1 MISTGERAY
10 SYAKACGIIGKSF
23 VGKRIAALGEISRLS
38 ELDRLVFPD
47 ESRDLPEKEL
57 LLDLEARIIARVVK
71 QIIMIVDSFSKPPA
85 LLSYLIRTYEYADLK
100 TALKAIEVGDQ
111 KPPPF
116 TDIGRF
122 RTVHFEAYPDIAAMV
137 EGSEFGFL
145 LKKRN
150 TQNAGEANEHI
161 MNIMLDRHYYAA
173 LWKALFVLPKK
184 DRVFTEKILFEE
196 ISLRNVVWALRLR
209 TYYGMTPEQTR
220 ENLISL
226 GDKKNLATDAEASL
240 RMALDNR
247 ADWNGY
253 PRAHF
258 LNPETPNEPWTADPR
273 YFQNAAAKYLYR
285 LARLSFRRQPLS
297 LDMVFCFIKLKL
309 FEEDLL
315 TSVAEGLVLGMSS
328 HDVLSM
334 LEVPA

>member
-71 QIIMIVDSFSKPPA
+71 QIIMIVDSFSKPPT

-116 TDIGRF
+116 IDIGRF

-145 LKKRN
+145 LKKRK
-150 TQNAGEANEHI
+150 TQNAGEVNEHI
-161 MNIMLDRHYYAA
+161 MSIMLDQHYYAA
-173 LWKALFVLPKK
+173 LWKALFALPKK

-273 YFQNAAAKYLYR
+273 YFQNAVAKYLYR

>member
-10 SYAKACGIIGKSF
+10 SYTKACGIIGKSF
-23 VGKRIAALGEISRLS
+23 VGKRTAALGGVTRLS

-57 LLDLEARIIARVVK
+57 LRDLEARIIARAVK
-71 QIIMIVDSFSKPPA
+71 QIIKVVDSFSKPPA
-85 LLSYLIRTYEYADLK
+85 LLSYLIRTYEYTDLK

-122 RTVHFEAYPDIAAMV
+122 RTVHFEAYPDLAAMV
-137 EGSEFGFL
+137 KGSEFEFL
-145 LKKRN
+145 LDKRN
-150 TQNAGEANEHI
+150 TQNDGEVNEHI
-161 MNIMLDRHYYAA
+161 MSIMLDRHYYTT
-173 LWKALFVLPKK
+173 LWKALFALSKK
-184 DRVFTEKILFEE
+184 DRVFTEKILLEE

-226 GDKKNLATDAEASL
+226 GNKKNLAADAEASL
-240 RMALDNR
+240 YLGLDNH

-253 PRAHF
+253 PRAQF
-258 LNPETPNEPWTADPR
+258 LNPETPNEPWVANPR

-315 TSVAEGLVLGMSS
+315 TSVAEGLVLGISS

>member
-23 VGKRIAALGEISRLS
+23 VGKRIAALAGVSRLS
-38 ELDRLVFPD
+38 ELDQLIFSD
-47 ESRDLPEKEL
+47 ESKDLPEKEL
-57 LLDLEARIIARVVK
+57 LRDLETRINARVVN
-71 QIIMIVDSFSKPPA
+71 QIIMIIDSFSKPPA
-85 LLSYLIRTYEYADLK
+85 LLSCLIRTYEYADLK
-100 TALKAIEVGDQ
+100 TALKAIDVGDQ

-116 TDIGRF
+116 TDIGHF
-122 RTVHFEAYPDIAAMV
+122 RTVRFEAYPDIAAMAA
-137 EGSEFGFL
+137 GSEFEFL
-145 LKKRN
+145 LKKYN
-150 TQNAGEANEHI
+150 TQNAGEINEHI
-161 MNIMLDRHYYAA
+161 MGIMLDQQYYTA
-173 LWKALFVLPKK
+173 LWEALLALPKK
-184 DRVFTEKILFEE
+184 DRVSTEKILFEE

-226 GDKKNLATDAEASL
+226 GGKKNLAADAEASL
-240 RMALDNR
+240 CMALDNR

-253 PRAHF
+253 SRAHF
-258 LNPETPNEPWTADPR
+258 LNPETPNEHWVVDPR

-285 LARLSFRRQPLS
+285 LARLSFRCQPFS

-315 TSVAEGLVLGMSS
+315 TSLAEGLVLGMSS
-328 HDVLSM
+328 HDILNM
-334 LEVPA
+334 LEVPV

>member
-23 VGKRIAALGEISRLS
+23 VGKRIATLGGVSRLS

-57 LLDLEARIIARVVK
+57 LLDLEARITARAVK
-71 QIIMIVDSFSKPPA
+71 QILQIVDSFLKPPT
-85 LLSYLIRTYEYADLK
+85 LLSYLIRTYEYTDLK

-111 KPPPF
+111 KPPAF
-116 TDIGRF
+116 TDIGHF
-122 RTVHFEAYPDIAAMV
+122 RTVHFEAYPDLAAMV

-150 TQNAGEANEHI
+150 MQNTGEANEHI
-161 MNIMLDRHYYAA
+161 MSIMLDRHYYASLWNA
-173 LWKALFVLPKK
+173 LLALPPK
-184 DRVFTEKILFEE
+184 DRVFTKKILFEE

-226 GDKKNLATDAEASL
+226 GNKKNLVADAEASL

-247 ADWNGY
+247 AGWNGY

-273 YFQNAAAKYLYR
+273 YFQNAASKYLYR
-285 LARLSFRRQPLS
+285 LARLSFRRQPFS

-315 TSVAEGLVLGMSS
+315 TSMAEGLVLGMSS